1 MATRNQLADE
11 AVLDIWSAFLKFYT
25 SHFRGPNIAVSAADQ
40 TAFYEIAQPIMR
52 KLANLGP
59 VPMNYIFNKDYP
71 LNPGDEFMGLYAE
84 ADGYAH
90 LVLKVAK
97 EPIFPFRFT
106 TTNGGPP
113 HFIGDPIA
121 WAPLP
126 IISATAPT
134 PVEHAV
140 SKMHSLQIPQ
150 DMMHR
155 MELQSREFETLD
167 EVVRALKNL
176 PAVVDDDYPEM
187 RHKYDSAL
195 TTFLEACKANGRF
208 ERLRKQ
214 EKPSKPSQTELEARG
229 YRGD

>member
-126 IISATAPT
+126 IISATTAPT

-140 SKMHSLQIPQ
+140 SKMHGLQVPQ

-155 MELQSREFETLD
+155 MELQTREFDTLD
-167 EVVRALKNL
+167 YLISALKHL

-214 EKPSKPSQTELEARG
+214 EKPSQTELDRD
-229 YRGD
+229 YM

>member
-1 MATRNQLADE
+1 
-11 AVLDIWSAFLKFYT
+11 
-25 SHFRGPNIAVSAADQ
+25 
-40 TAFYEIAQPIMR
+40 MR

-126 IISATAPT
+126 SIQAATAPT

-140 SKMHSLQIPQ
+140 SKMHGLQVPQ

-155 MELQSREFETLD
+155 MELQTREFDTLD
-167 EVVRALKNL
+167 YLISALKTSPRRGGRRL
-176 PAVVDDDYPEM
+176 PGDATQV
-187 RHKYDSAL
+187 RLGAYDLSRSLQSERTLRA
-195 TTFLEACKANGRF
+195 TPQTGEA
-208 ERLRKQ
+208 
-214 EKPSKPSQTELEARG
+214 
-229 YRGD
+229 